1 MADTIKGTNAAP
13 APMPGA
19 PELLFGSY
27 NVHKGVGSDMR
38 RDPQRTVSVLRE
50 IGADIV
56 ALQEVDRR
64 FGAREGVLDLQAL
77 HAATGLRPVSLSDRL
92 GHSAHGWHGNLLLV
106 RGAEVEQA
114 RAITLPGLEPRG
126 AIVADLRIGGLP
138 LRIIATHLGLLHQSR
153 LMQAQF
159 LAREVEEA
167 AGRPVI
173 VMGDLNEWRLGVGC
187 SLMPLRRG
195 LRAVKRSAAT
205 VPSFPARLPMLPL
218 DRIIASKPAELIGI
232 EPHDTKLARAASD
245 HLPIKARIRL
255 RQ

>member
-1 MADTIKGTNAAP
+1 MAESIPQEMSRHALAE
-13 APMPGA
+13 A

-38 RDPQRTVSVLRE
+38 RDPLRTIAVLRE

-64 FGAREGVLDLQAL
+64 FGAREGVLNLDRL
-77 HAATGLRPVSLSDRL
+77 HGETGLRPVTLTDRL
-92 GHSAHGWHGNLLLV
+92 GVSAHGWHGNLLLV
-106 RGAEVEQA
+106 RGAEVEEA
-114 RAITLPGLEPRG
+114 RALTLPGFEPRG
-126 AIVADLRIGGLP
+126 AIVADLRIAGQP
-138 LRIIATHLGLLHQSR
+138 LRVIATHLGLLHQSR
-153 LMQAQF
+153 LLQAQR

-167 AGRPVI
+167 AGKPVI
-173 VMGDLNEWRLGVGC
+173 LMGDLNEWRLGAGC

-205 VPSFPARLPMLPL
+205 VASFPARLPMLPL
-218 DRIIASKPAELIGI
+218 DRIITSKPAHLLGI
-232 EPHDTKLARAASD
+232 EPHDSVLARAAPD

-255 RQ
+255 QP

>member
-1 MADTIKGTNAAP
+1 MANPNKGTRPDPAALP
-13 APMPGA
+13 EV

-38 RDPQRTVSVLRE
+38 RDPLRTVSVLRE

-64 FGAREGVLDLQAL
+64 FGAREGVLNLDAL
-77 HAATGLRPVSLSDRL
+77 HAATGLRPVAVSDRL

-114 RAITLPGLEPRG
+114 RALTLPGLEPRG
-126 AIVADLRIGGLP
+126 AIVADLRVNGLP

-153 LMQAQF
+153 LMQAQR

-173 VMGDLNEWRLGVGC
+173 LMGDLNEWRLGVGC

-195 LRAVKRSAAT
+195 LRAVKRSADT

-218 DRIIASKPAELIGI
+218 DRIIASKPAELVGI
-232 EPHDTKLARAASD
+232 EPHDTPLARAASD

-255 RQ
+255 RP